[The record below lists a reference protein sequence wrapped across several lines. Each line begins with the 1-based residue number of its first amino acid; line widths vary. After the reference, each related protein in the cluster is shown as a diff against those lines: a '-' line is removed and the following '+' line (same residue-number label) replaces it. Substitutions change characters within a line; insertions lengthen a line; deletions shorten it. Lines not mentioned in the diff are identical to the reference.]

1 MRPVTPRVALAATF
15 TLFLASLATALP
27 HGDESM
33 DMGMDMSAVTDAPQ
47 PTTITMQNNTAGPM
61 SYFAYS
67 KHSSTI
73 IAHIALMV
81 LGWCFVLPVGKWLSC
96 YCAVNAKQRNQT
108 ETDPSNSCHA
118 EHCALMARDSITI
131 PLPGLQRSRCPP
143 RDYL

>member
-1 MRPVTPRVALAATF
+1 MRPITTRVALAATF

-33 DMGMDMSAVTDAPQ
+33 DMGMDMGMNMNAVTDAPQ
-47 PTTITMQNNTAGPM
+47 PTTTTMQNNTTGPM

-81 LGWCFVLPVGKWLSC
+81 LGWCFVLPV
-96 YCAVNAKQRNQT
+96 
-108 ETDPSNSCHA
+108 
-118 EHCALMARDSITI
+118 
-131 PLPGLQRSRCPP
+131 
-143 RDYL
+143 

>member
-1 MRPVTPRVALAATF
+1 MRTITTRVALATTF
-15 TLFLASLATALP
+15 TLFVASLATALP

-33 DMGMDMSAVTDAPQ
+33 DMGMDMNPVTDVPQ
-47 PTTITMQNNTAGPM
+47 PTTPTMQNNTAGAM

-96 YCAVNAKQRNQT
+96 CCALNAKQRKQT
-108 ETDPSNSCHA
+108 ETDPSNSCYA
-118 EHCALMARDSITI
+118 EHCTLMPCDSITI
-131 PLPGLQRSRCPP
+131 PLFGLQRSRCPP
-143 RDYL
+143 RGYL